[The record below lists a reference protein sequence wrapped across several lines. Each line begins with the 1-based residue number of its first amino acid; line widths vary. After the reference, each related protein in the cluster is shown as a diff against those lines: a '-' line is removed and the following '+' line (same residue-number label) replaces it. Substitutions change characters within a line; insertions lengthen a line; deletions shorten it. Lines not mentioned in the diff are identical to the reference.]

1 MIFTKLGLAIAWLLV
16 VVSGLR
22 VVAAFAIAYTTGQAT
37 APRYFG
43 SKTTGEVIDQGL
55 IYLLIGVAVGIVAE
69 ISRSVAVKAEL
80 KKHRPEQESR

>member
-22 VVAAFAIAYTTGQAT
+22 VVAAFAIAYTGQTT

-55 IYLLIGVAVGIVAE
+55 FLLLIGVAVGIVAE
-69 ISRSVAVKAEL
+69 ISRSVSVKTEVRKQGL
-80 KKHRPEQESR
+80 E